1 MGRKYGTDLGSAVSG
16 AFEAQNIEGVALKRD
31 PGAAVLSAL
40 NALGKLSR
48 GRRRQPV
55 TAREAIKAER
65 CLHSLGGVQTGLSCN
80 CQFFYFFYQC
90 TLRSHWPPC
99 TGIFGSKLYLWRIP
113 GQPG

>member
-1 MGRKYGTDLGSAVSG
+1 VGRIHGTDLGSAVSG
-16 AFEAQNIEGVALKRD
+16 MLAQNIEGVALKRD

-80 CQFFYFFYQC
+80 CHFFIFF
-90 TLRSHWPPC
+90 TSAH
-99 TGIFGSKLYLWRIP
+99 
-113 GQPG
+113 